1 MKEKLFA
8 PKATVCGLI
17 VICLAASC
25 ASYRNEE
32 LSTYDT
38 QSGYRFEDLEPGEN
52 NSDSVFIYLAFS
64 GGGTR
69 AAAFAYGVLQGLRE
83 TSLGSGTALDEVDII
98 SSVSG
103 GSFTAIGYGLWRDQL
118 FDGHFENRFL
128 RHNVQGDLLAR
139 VLNPVNW
146 LLKPDSGDMAAN
158 YYDKYIFR
166 GATYGDVLADK
177 RRPFVVLNAT
187 DLAREEQFQ
196 FTQETFDL
204 LGSDLSKLRVAWA
217 AASSS
222 AFPIA
227 FDPLRFKYFPGDA
240 MAAAI
245 RDTLSGQQPSLLH
258 DKRRLWAQSLLVA
271 GEPHR
276 SADVQIDEDNHKY
289 MYLADGGL
297 VDNLG
302 MSYFFKQFRAGA
314 IRHRIEQG
322 KTDHVVVILVD
333 AGTESPNKL
342 EHSSSTPGKLFVGVR
357 SATSGLYTVTWLMTT
372 VSKYVLLEAEPAIR
386 KAYEECRETIQAHY
400 PDVTPPETPPERRA
414 TTYLVDLNFHRVK
427 DATKRQ
433 RLLTMPT
440 SFALEDE
447 QVDELIE
454 AGRTLVSEHPEL
466 RRLMEN
472 IR

>member
-1 MKEKLFA
+1 MKKNLRTL
-8 PKATVCGLI
+8 KATVCGLM
-17 VICLAASC
+17 VISLATGC
-25 ASYRNEE
+25 ADYRNEE

-38 QSGYRFEDLEPGEN
+38 QSGYRFEELEPGEN

-83 TSLGSGTALDEVDII
+83 TSMGSGTALDEVDII

-128 RHNVQGDLLAR
+128 RHNIQGDLLRRA
-139 VLNPVNW
+139 LNPVNW
-146 LLKPDSGDMAAN
+146 FLEPDSGAMAAK
-158 YYDKYIFR
+158 YYDKYIFK
-166 GATYGDVLADK
+166 GGTYDDVLRAK

-187 DLAREEQFQ
+187 DLARQEQFE

-204 LGSDLSKLRVAWA
+204 LGSDLSKLPVAWA

-222 AFPIA
+222 AFPVA
-227 FDPLRFKYFPGDA
+227 FDPLRFKYFSGQA
-240 MAAAI
+240 MAAAVRKTI
-245 RDTLSGQQPSLLH
+245 SGQGQSLLH
-258 DKRRLWAQSLLVA
+258 DSRRRWAQSLIVA
-271 GEPHR
+271 GER
-276 SADVQIDEDNHKY
+276 EGAADVQIDDDNHKY

-302 MSYFFKQFRAGA
+302 ISNFYKQFRAGV
-314 IRHRIEQG
+314 IKHRIEQG

-333 AGTESPNKL
+333 AGTEPQNKL
-342 EHSSSTPGKLFVGVR
+342 EHSSSTPGKLLVGVR
-357 SATSGLYTVTWLMTT
+357 SATSGVYTITWLMTA
-372 VSKYVLLEAEPAIR
+372 VSKYILLEAEPGVR
-386 KAYEECRETIQAHY
+386 EAYEECREAIQAHY
-400 PDVTPPETPPERRA
+400 PDATPPETPPLKRA
-414 TTYLVDLNFHRVK
+414 TTYLVDINFRRVE
-427 DATKRQ
+427 DSEKRQ

-440 SFALEDE
+440 NFALEDE

-454 AGRTLVSEHPEL
+454 AGRTLVGQHPEL
-466 RRLMEN
+466 RRLMQN
-472 IR
+472 LR